1 MPPVQ
6 SGIGYRIT
14 VKGRHTLSP
23 RKPPDLP
30 VSARAGIVVTGTE
43 VLTGRV
49 VDRNGPWL
57 ADRLLELGVEL
68 AHNVI
73 VGDRP
78 ADVEAALGWLASHG
92 VDLIVTSGGLG
103 PTEDDLTAEVVG
115 RFQGREM
122 VLDEAMEEKIAA
134 ILRPLAARWPDL
146 DMEAVRA
153 ANRKQAVVPR
163 GATVLDPVGTAPGL
177 VVPPGTGSGPTDRR
191 AARPAARAAADV
203 AGGCRHRRVPRRRSR
218 APCTTRPRCCGC
230 SGSRSRRSPR
240 RCGARART
248 GVDIDAL
255 EITTCLR
262 RGEVEVVTR
271 YEPEQAA
278 LYSRVRGHRAR
289 APRRHAVLRR
299 RAQRRRAG
307 RGAAARPRLA
317 DRDGRVV
324 HRRAAG
330 ARITDRAGRVELLPG
345 RRGRL
350 RPRRQG
356 GARACPPATLD
367 AHGEVSV
374 QTALRARRARARA
387 PGSRRSAWGSPASPG
402 PDGGTAEKPV
412 GLVCFS
418 VAGPDGSLTRSANL
432 PGGRFDVRDRST
444 TVALHM
450 VRRLLLGEHD
460 TE

>member
-1 MPPVQ
+1 M
-6 SGIGYRIT
+6 S
-14 VKGRHTLSP
+14 S
-23 RKPPDLP
+23 
-30 VSARAGIVVTGTE
+30 RAGIVVTGTE

-57 ADRLLELGVEL
+57 ADRLIELGVEL

-122 VLDEAMEEKIAA
+122 VLDDAVEAKIAE

-146 DMEAVRA
+146 DMEAVRE
-153 ANRKQAVVPR
+153 ANRKQAIVPR

-177 VVPPGTGSGPTDRR
+177 VVPPASGSGPTVVVLPGPPRELQPMWSAAVATDAFRAAVAGAVDYETGMLRLFGIPESEIAETLRR
-191 AARPAARAAADV
+191 ARAD
-203 AGGCRHRRVPRRRSR
+203 
-218 APCTTRPRCCGC
+218 
-230 SGSRSRRSPR
+230 
-240 RCGARART
+240 

-271 YEPEQAA
+271 FEPGQAELYAAFAGVVRERHPDSLFSEDGTSVDEQVA
-278 LYSRVRGHRAR
+278 GM
-289 APRRHAVLRR
+289 LRDR
-299 RAQRRRAG
+299 SWTIATAESCTG
-307 RGAAARPRLA
+307 GLLA
-317 DRDGRVV
+317 
-324 HRRAAG
+324 
-330 ARITDRAGRVELLPG
+330 ARITDPAGASEYFP
-345 RRGRL
+345 
-350 RPRRQG
+350 G
-356 GARACPPATLD
+356 GAVVYDRAAKEELGVAPATLD

-374 QTALRARRARARA
+374 ETARELAERVRERRGSDVGVGVTGIAG
-387 PGSRRSAWGSPASPG
+387 PG
-402 PDGGTAEKPV
+402 GGTPLKPV
-412 GLVCFS
+412 GFVCFS
-418 VAGPDGSLTRSANL
+418 VAGPDGSLTRSVTL

-460 TE
+460 